1 MMQNLDFEH
10 DPRSRRVTRYFLWIQ
25 PAAVISVLGLVS
37 LRLHSLALALSL
49 ITLLLSGV
57 LCLWLYRRYQS
68 LPLLREKHELQGQ
81 VLRIQEKVAGA
92 QQLVARIRND
102 REHLLRKEQFAL
114 EATLLNQQTH
124 HIQKGLSSCRIQD
137 ATISGIGPELKERL
151 AEAGILT
158 AMDVTEEAVSRV
170 PGFGGAQRQSLMS
183 WWSLLH
189 AQFDATKPVKLPDH
203 QLEFI
208 HKKFQRLQAWVDEKE
223 TAAADHLLQVVVE
236 LDSTQQRLGQLAPIS
251 FRSYLGH
258 ALASKG

>member
-10 DPRSRRVTRYFLWIQ
+10 DPRSRKATRYFLWIQ

-81 VLRIQEKVAGA
+81 VLRIEEKVAGV
-92 QQLVARIRND
+92 QQLLVRIRND

-124 HIQKGLSSCRIQD
+124 HIQKGLTSCRIQD
-137 ATISGIGPELKERL
+137 ATIAGIGPELTERL

-158 AMDVTEEAVSRV
+158 AMDVTEEAISRV
-170 PGFGGAQRQSLMS
+170 PGFGAAQGLALMS
-183 WWSLLH
+183 WRSLLL
-189 AQFDATKPVKLPDH
+189 AQLDATKPARLPEH

-208 HKKFQRLQAWVDEKE
+208 HKKFQRLQSWIDEKE
-223 TAAADHLLQVVVE
+223 TVADEHLLQVVVE
-236 LDSTQQRLGQLAPIS
+236 LDSTQQRLGQLAPIT
-251 FRSYLGH
+251 FLSYLGH